1 MNASIPSV
9 TAAALDR
16 QRQWW
21 DAKADREEND
31 QSDEP
36 VNRALRWREIERRL
50 VEILQRPEATTIL
63 DVGGATGAF
72 SIPLARRGYQVTHL
86 DLSQRMLDIARQKAG
101 DLSNI
106 RFEQGDAADLSRF
119 ADRSF
124 DLVLNMDGAISF
136 CGPAADR
143 AVAETCRV
151 AKRWVVLTV
160 SHRASMVRV
169 WLESSLIVYKRII
182 PAVYEMLDHGRWEQ
196 EQFPEN
202 PGLVRG
208 ITQDYFGH
216 FRAYHPHE
224 LRALVERVGLEVLRC
239 GGVGTLANF
248 LGRELTQQACQTP
261 DVFEPFVDLCER
273 FDLEAEP
280 DGPGTRQRSGLLLV
294 ARRSV
299 TAAGDGGKR

>member
-1 MNASIPSV
+1 MSGPTPSV
-9 TAAALDR
+9 AAAALDR

-21 DAKADREEND
+21 DAKADREEID
-31 QSDEP
+31 GCDES

-50 VEILQRPEATTIL
+50 AETPHRPEATTIL

-86 DLSQRMLDIARQKAG
+86 DLSLRMLEIARQKAG
-101 DLSNI
+101 NLPNL

-151 AKRWVVLTV
+151 ARRLVVLSV
-160 SHRASMVRV
+160 SHRAAMVRI
-169 WLESSLIVYKRII
+169 WLEASLEVYRRIV

-196 EQFPEN
+196 ERFPEN
-202 PGLVRG
+202 PGLELG
-208 ITQDYFGH
+208 ITQDYLGH
-216 FRAYHPHE
+216 MRAYYPHE
-224 LRALVERVGLEVLRC
+224 LRALVERAGLEVLRC

-248 LGRELTQQACQTP
+248 LSRELTQQACQTP
-261 DVFEPFVDLCER
+261 DVLEPFLDLCER
-273 FDLEAEP
+273 FDCEALP
-280 DGPGTRQRSGLLLV
+280 DGPGTRQRAGLIAV
-294 ARRSV
+294 AQRVQPEVSS
-299 TAAGDGGKR
+299 